1 MRLQRVV
8 VGLVVLVVAGVGD
21 PWLVRASIRT
31 IAVSPGPFGLV
42 VNSATGRAF
51 LSGTQGLEV
60 LDIATGASLH
70 RTTLPLAPNGGW
82 PPTVI
87 PDERSGRVFAIV
99 HPLFGPGADQ
109 VAVLNAASGHQV
121 GTLRFPVGT
130 HAAQVVVDEH
140 RGRAYL
146 LLTPSTGRTLTVLVL
161 DATSGRLVRTLSLL
175 TAGPTA
181 SLSAPLG
188 RYALDMDPRSG
199 ELYVTEGTAG
209 IVHGFA
215 GTTGRPLWSVSLH
228 PLADIPDY
236 SPTIRPPL
244 VDAQTERLFV
254 FNYRMGL
261 VSVLDART
269 GHRVRTVPMPPG
281 GIDLV
286 ACRRTQRVFVF
297 HGGKVSV
304 LDAASGRLLRT
315 VAIGP
320 PRGLGPAVVDEH
332 DGRLFLVNWLTGAI
346 LVLNAHTG
354 RVVRTIVVGGV
365 PTNLV
370 VSQRLGR
377 VFVSTTGPSGL
388 RVTTGRDGNGSVHV
402 LDGRSGTIVRTWP
415 VGRFPGPMAV
425 DERHRYLVVLNLN
438 GSDLG
443 PGPWAWI
450 PTWLRRWLP
459 FLADVPATQTL
470 ASCVTVIDLSHV

>member
-1 MRLQRVV
+1 M
-8 VGLVVLVVAGVGD
+8 
-21 PWLVRASIRT
+21 
-31 IAVSPGPFGLV
+31 
-42 VNSATGRAF
+42 
-51 LSGTQGLEV
+51 
-60 LDIATGASLH
+60 
-70 RTTLPLAPNGGW
+70 
-82 PPTVI
+82 
-87 PDERSGRVFAIV
+87 
-99 HPLFGPGADQ
+99 
-109 VAVLNAASGHQV
+109 LNAASGHQMR
-121 GTLRFPVGT
+121 TLRFPVGS
-130 HAAQVVVDEH
+130 HADQVVVDER
-140 RGRAYL
+140 RGRAYVL
-146 LLTPSTGRTLTVLVL
+146 LAPSTGRTLTVLVL
-161 DATSGRLVRTLSLL
+161 DAASGRIVRTLTLL

-188 RYALDMDPRSG
+188 RYALDVDPRSG

-209 IVHGFA
+209 IVHGLD
-215 GTTGRPLWSVSLH
+215 GGSGRLLWSVSLH
-228 PLADIPDY
+228 PLAGIPDY

-244 VDAQTERLFV
+244 EDAQTEHLFV
-254 FNYRMGL
+254 FDYRTGL

-297 HGGKVSV
+297 HGGNVSV

-332 DGRLFLVNWLTGAI
+332 DGRLFLVNWLRGAI
-346 LVLNAHTG
+346 LVLNAYTG

-370 VSQRLGR
+370 ISQRLGR
-377 VFVSTTGPSGL
+377 VFVSTMGLSGL
-388 RVTTGRDGNGSVHV
+388 HVTTGREGNGSVHV
-402 LDGRSGTIVRTWP
+402 LDGRSGIIVRTWP
-415 VGRFPGPMAV
+415 VGLLPGAMAV

-450 PTWLRRWLP
+450 PAWLRRWLP
-459 FLADVPATQTL
+459 FLPRVPVPQTV
-470 ASCVTVIDLSHV
+470 ASSVTVIDLSHV